1 MSYFVFIP
9 NKPNTTGV
17 IYRIANNDFDLNNL
31 NIDKSLY
38 NIITDTNA
46 NFEDV
51 QLSKKNI
58 ISYNSNNT
66 INYEEVTSGG
76 FENSIQL
83 QNYIQNYCNLI
94 TNFINNNPSSPLL
107 PTWVSYKT
115 QLLNTDIKTIIYPMT
130 ISLEEYYKNNNL
142 PFLNPLQLP

>member
-1 MSYFVFIP
+1 MAYFIFTP
-9 NKPNTTGV
+9 NQPNVDGTF
-17 IYRIANNDFDLNNL
+17 YRMASNDLYLNNL

-38 NIITDTNA
+38 NIITDTNI

-58 ISYNSNNT
+58 VSYNLNNT
-66 INYEEVTSGG
+66 INYEEIPSCG
-76 FENSIQL
+76 FKNSNEL
-83 QNYIQNYCNLI
+83 KNYIKNYSNLI
-94 TNFINNNPSSPLL
+94 DIFINNNPSSPLL
-107 PTWVSYKT
+107 FTWSSYKT
-115 QLLNTDIKTIIYPMT
+115 QLLNTNIETIIYPMN